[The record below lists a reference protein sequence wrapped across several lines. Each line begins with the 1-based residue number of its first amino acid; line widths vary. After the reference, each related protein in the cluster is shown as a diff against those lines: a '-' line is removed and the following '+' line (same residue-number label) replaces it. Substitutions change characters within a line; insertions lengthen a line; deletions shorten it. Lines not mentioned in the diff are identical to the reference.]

1 MDIEAIKQNILDTT
15 TRYLEASDHWL
26 FHRFAYQGLHQQIE
40 FIYSAV
46 ISAIIQR
53 YPLLQVFPEGIAYL
67 DENRT
72 TIKPANLSRPIPELV
87 DAVRLILE
95 HDSLMQ
101 ELLVPI
107 GENLDHPSIL
117 LKLQF
122 EQYQARTLDKILQA
136 MPRSSER

>member
-15 TRYLEASDHWL
+15 TRYLEASDHWF

-46 ISAIIQR
+46 NHAIVQR
-53 YPLLQVFPEGIAYL
+53 YPLLQVSPEGITYL
-67 DENRT
+67 GGNRAM
-72 TIKPANLSRPIPELV
+72 IKPANLPQAIPELV

-95 HDSLMQ
+95 HDPLMQ
-101 ELLVPI
+101 ELLIPI

-117 LKLQF
+117 LQLQF
-122 EQYQARTLDKILQA
+122 DQYQARALDNILQA
-136 MPRSSER
+136 KPRTAEQ